1 MLPTPSCYRGATV
14 YSLLRVSRG
23 QTASIGIES
32 VVTEPL
38 GMGSQLLSPCVVST
52 VHIYV
57 RLCGLPVPSPTGDS
71 TLKDPETLGV
81 WRIISS
87 VPGGAGSW
95 QLQGHQ
101 LGHILAESVL
111 SPRYPERKGLTGQ
124 SPEVVICGSESMAT
138 VLGKLGSCT
147 ASWAE
152 LLQGTG
158 DHDSPEVGVGRSSGQ
173 GAQGG
178 FHFI

>member
-1 MLPTPSCYRGATV
+1 MLPTPSCYMGATV

-57 RLCGLPVPSPTGDS
+57 RLCRLPVPSPTGDS

-87 VPGGAGSW
+87 VPGGKDPGNFKVTSW
-95 QLQGHQ
+95 GISWLSLSFLPGTLRERVLQ
-101 LGHILAESVL
+101 V
-111 SPRYPERKGLTGQ
+111 SPLR
-124 SPEVVICGSESMAT
+124 
-138 VLGKLGSCT
+138 
-147 ASWAE
+147 
-152 LLQGTG
+152 
-158 DHDSPEVGVGRSSGQ
+158 
-173 GAQGG
+173 
-178 FHFI
+178 